1 MGELDRIAKK
11 YGTDKSSDIHNYCE
25 KYEKYIKF
33 KREEKLNILE
43 IGVSEGK
50 SVKMWSEYFP
60 NSNIVGLDILPEC
73 KKYEKNNIKIMIG
86 SQDDDLVL
94 KKIVDTYGSFDII
107 IDDGSHL
114 QHHMLYSFNYLID
127 YLKEGGQYIL
137 EDTCCSY
144 WGSHGGGFKKDGT
157 SIEYFKNMVD
167 DVNFRGILQKDNLPT
182 NRREDT
188 LIKQINTESINIRTD
203 IESINFMNSI
213 IILTKR

>member
-33 KREEKLNILE
+33 KKEEKLNILE

-50 SVKMWSEYFP
+50 SVKMWSEYFS

-73 KKYEKNNIKIMIG
+73 KKYENNNIKIMIG
-86 SQDDDLVL
+86 SQDDDLIL
-94 KKIVDTYGSFDII
+94 KKIVDTYGPFDII
-107 IDDGSHL
+107 IDDGSHQ
-114 QHHMLYSFNYLID
+114 QHHMLHSFNYLID
-127 YLKEGGQYIL
+127 FLKDGGQYIL

-144 WGSHGGGFKKDGT
+144 WSSHGGGFKKDGT

-167 DVNFRGILQKDNLPT
+167 DVNFSGILQKNNTPT

-188 LIKQINTESINIRTD
+188 LIKQINDEGINIRTD

>member
-50 SVKMWSEYFP
+50 SVKMWSEYFS
-60 NSNIVGLDILPEC
+60 NSTVVGLDILPEC
-73 KKYEKNNIKIMIG
+73 KKYEKNNIKIVIG
-86 SQDDDLVL
+86 SQDDDSVL
-94 KKIVDTYGSFDII
+94 KKIVDTYGPFDII
-107 IDDGSHL
+107 IDDGSHQ

-127 YLKEGGQYIL
+127 YLKDGGQYIL

-167 DVNFRGILQKDNLPT
+167 DVNFRGILQKGNLPT

-188 LIKQINTESINIRTD
+188 LIKQVNDENINIRTD

>member
-1 MGELDRIAKK
+1 MEELDRIAKK